1 VLAVGAGGVVGR
13 GAVWVIEVGTTAVK
27 AAGVG
32 RAGGVGSVGDVGV
45 EAASGA
51 VTLVVAGDTDAGV
64 GGLRLSPIFGVK
76 AVVKEYFS
84 GFFATCL
91 SPGADVSPTVAG
103 AVADDADAGELFAP
117 AELSPVL
124 PGWSA
129 HATPPPESTAAPIP
143 NAAANPPIRPMLPAA
158 PMPIFLP
165 PRRGGRKS
173 SEQGIPSRACVRANP
188 AAHAGLCIM
197 FGLDP
202 SVRVDIVNPC

>member
-1 VLAVGAGGVVGR
+1 M
-13 GAVWVIEVGTTAVK
+13 IEVRTTAVK

-45 EAASGA
+45 EAGSGA
-51 VTLVVAGDTDAGV
+51 VILAVDVVGDGDGDAGV
-64 GGLRLSPIFGVK
+64 GDLRLSRSFDMK
-76 AVVKEYFS
+76 TVVEEGFS
-84 GFFATCL
+84 GVFATCL

-103 AVADDADAGELFAP
+103 AVADDAGEFFAP

-124 PGWSA
+124 LGWSA

-165 PRRGGRKS
+165 PRRGMRKS
-173 SEQGIPSRACVRANP
+173 PEQGSP
-188 AAHAGLCIM
+188 
-197 FGLDP
+197 
-202 SVRVDIVNPC
+202 